1 MNKDERQNEA
11 LWAELEYRQQP
22 VKLNPQILQR
32 AFEKNFNKPNVWQKL
47 YDLIPQF
54 LNWQGLS
61 VAVSMLVVVVV
72 LLMPS
77 EPIVKNPLGSQVKG
91 SLVPQ
96 SLVVSNPQVTAQ
108 NLQLDLAKF
117 GIVATM
123 EESNESWMVEV
134 ADLST
139 DNPENLFILLQQYQL
154 KLPSPGESGLVVQIV
169 ENDD

>member
-32 AFEKNFNKPNVWQKL
+32 AFEKNFNKSNVWQKL
-47 YDLIPQF
+47 YGLVPQF

-77 EPIVKNPLGSQVKG
+77 EPIVKNPLDPQVKG

-108 NLQLDLAKF
+108 NLQLDLAKL

-123 EESNESWMVEV
+123 EESNDSWMVEV

-139 DNPENLFILLQQYQL
+139 DNPEALFVLLQKYGL
-154 KLPSPGESGLVVQIV
+154 GLPSPGKSSLIIRVIKE
-169 ENDD
+169 